1 MMKRRQVIKS
11 ILQASLGVA
20 SVTVAGTALARFG
33 RPLTPVSVGGVRR
46 RTRRRTRRRY
56 RRRMIYMYPGM
67 RVYGLPY
74 GCGGMMMYGGVNMYY
89 CGGIYYR
96 PVHQGTTVVY
106 HVQQVDPG
114 ANQNVE
120 IQEPY

>member
-1 MMKRRQVIKS
+1 MMKRRQVIQT
-11 ILQASLGVA
+11 ILQATIGVA
-20 SVTVAGTALARFG
+20 SVTVAGVALARIG
-33 RPLTPVSVGGVRR
+33 RPLTPVSVAGV
-46 RTRRRTRRRY
+46 RRRTRRRY
-56 RRRMIYMYPGM
+56 RRRMIYMSPGM

-74 GCGGMMMYGGVNMYY
+74 GCGGMMMYGGMNMYY

-106 HVQQVDPG
+106 EVHQVDPG

-120 IQEPY
+120 IQEQY

>member
-1 MMKRRQVIKS
+1 MKRRQVINA
-11 ILQASLGVA
+11 ILRSAVA
-20 SVTVAGTALARFG
+20 VATVTVAGTALARVG
-33 RPLTPVSVGGVRR
+33 RPLTPVSVAGVRR

-56 RRRMIYMYPGM
+56 RRRMIYMTPGL

-74 GCGGMMMYGGVNMYY
+74 GCGNMMMYGGVYMYG

-106 HVQQVDPG
+106 VVDHVDSG

-120 IQEPY
+120 IQESY